1 MMMSSGFYSQN
12 GRWPDPK
19 SSKQKGGSLALL
31 VQRARRIAIDTI
43 LILPRVARSD
53 RIEQRKG

>member
-1 MMMSSGFYSQN
+1 VVQKQLVEVGLMSGFPFD
-12 GRWPDPK
+12 R
-19 SSKQKGGSLALL
+19 SLALL
-31 VQRARRIAIDTI
+31 VQRASRIATNTI